1 LYINV
6 YTRTNTVIDN
16 ICELLT
22 ENCIWGQIMSKKKSL
37 VKGAV
42 CKIVT
47 KTGTAITFKL
57 GLPTDSR
64 LPDMVR

>member
-1 LYINV
+1 
-6 YTRTNTVIDN
+6 
-16 ICELLT
+16 
-22 ENCIWGQIMSKKKSL
+22 MSKKKSL

-42 CKIVT
+42 CKIVA

-64 LPDMVR
+64 LPDMVQ